1 MNYTIHRIVSDD
13 SDHKALPVIKDTT
26 AMPMVD
32 EGRSSMGAYDHA
44 IDAASTIPCAE
55 LSDSELVMLVLARL
69 NKGENS
75 NIRDYPLFSLWV
87 LLDEELTSRGQEKL
101 ESTTVK
107 GETVDYH
114 SVWGDDD
121 EIVVDKE
128 YAYAEEDEDE
138 FALFDSQDW
147 EG

>member
-1 MNYTIHRIVSDD
+1 MDRSIRRLDSIKSVGIKD
-13 SDHKALPVIKDTT
+13 SD

-32 EGRSSMGAYDHA
+32 EGRSSSYNHA
-44 IDAASTIPCAE
+44 IESAGNIPCAN
-55 LSDSELVMLVLARL
+55 LSDSELVMITLARL
-69 NKGENS
+69 NKGINS

-87 LLDEELTSRGQEKL
+87 LLDEELTSRGQQKL

-128 YAYAEEDEDE
+128 YAYAVEDEEE
-138 FALFDSQDW
+138 FALFNSQDR

>member
-1 MNYTIHRIVSDD
+1 MDSSIRRLD
-13 SDHKALPVIKDTT
+13 SDHRPVGIKDSD
-26 AMPMVD
+26 AMPMVN
-32 EGRSSMGAYDHA
+32 EGRSSSYNHA
-44 IDAASTIPCAE
+44 FEAAGNIPCAN
-55 LSDSELVMLVLARL
+55 LSDSELVMITLARL
-69 NKGENS
+69 NKGINS

-87 LLDEELTSRGQEKL
+87 LLDEELTSRGQQKL

-121 EIVVDKE
+121 EVVVDKE
-128 YAYAEEDEDE
+128 YEYCLEDEEE